1 MTSPA
6 KKVIV
11 ALSGGVDSS
20 AAAAL
25 LLQDGF
31 DCAGV
36 FLVTSDQG
44 RHAQKEA
51 SDVARRLGIELHI
64 LDVRPQFEHI
74 LDYFC
79 DEYGRGRTP
88 NPCVLCNRLIKF
100 GRLWQFARDTRAA
113 FLATGHYARIA
124 RHDGK
129 PGLYESA
136 DLAKDQSYALSMID
150 RNVLG
155 HVLFPLGQRCKSEA
169 RDIAR
174 RLGLGTD
181 EKEESQEICFVPDD
195 AYAAFIEQRRP
206 ALAGEG
212 PIVDGAGNL
221 LGRHKGIHRYTIGQ
235 RRGLGVAMGE
245 PYYVTRLDP
254 ATNTVVLGPKP
265 EVMHRRLTA
274 TGVNWLIDK
283 PRSSFSATAK
293 VRYNSPGKPAIVTAA
308 EDTVRVEFDD
318 PVAAITPGQLAV
330 FYVSENDK
338 RRVAGAGWIDKVGN

>member
-1 MTSPA
+1 M
-6 KKVIV
+6 VV

-25 LLQDGF
+25 LLQDGYE
-31 DCAGV
+31 CTSV
-36 FLVTSDQG
+36 FLVTSDHG

-51 SDVARRLGIELHI
+51 SDVARRLGIELHV

-100 GRLWQFARDTRAA
+100 GRLWQFARETGAA

-124 RHDGK
+124 KHNGK
-129 PGLYESA
+129 PGLYEGA
-136 DLAKDQSYALSMID
+136 DFAKDQSYALSMVD
-150 RNVLG
+150 RDVLD
-155 HVLFPLGQRCKSEA
+155 HVLLPLGQRCKSEA

-174 RLGLGTD
+174 RLDLGTN

-195 AYAAFIEQRRP
+195 AYAPFIEQRRP

-212 PIVDGAGNL
+212 QIVDGAGKV
-221 LGRHKGIHRYTIGQ
+221 LGRHEGIHRYTIGQ

-254 ATNTVVLGPKP
+254 TTNTVVLGPKP
-265 EVMHRRLTA
+265 EVMHRTLTA
-274 TGVNWLIDK
+274 AGVNWLTDR
-283 PRSSFSATAK
+283 PLSSFSATVK
-293 VRYNSPGKPAIVTAA
+293 VRYNSPGKPAVVTPA
-308 EDTVRVEFDD
+308 EDAARVEFDE
-318 PVAAITPGQLAV
+318 PIAAITPGQLAV
-330 FYVSENDK
+330 FYLSENDK

>member
-1 MTSPA
+1 MTSSA
-6 KKVIV
+6 KKVVV

-25 LLQDGF
+25 LLEQGF
-31 DCAGV
+31 DCVGV
-36 FLVTSDQG
+36 FLVTSDHG

-51 SDVARRLGIELHI
+51 SDVARRLGIELRI

-100 GRLWQFARDTRAA
+100 GRLWQFTQEIGAS

-124 RHDGK
+124 KHNGE

-136 DLAKDQSYALSMID
+136 DLAKDQSYVLSMID
-150 RNVLG
+150 RLD
-155 HVLFPLGQRCKSEA
+155 HVLLPLGARWKSEA
-169 RDIAR
+169 RRIAH
-174 RLGLGTD
+174 RLELGTD
-181 EKEESQEICFVPDD
+181 GKEESQEICFVPDD

-212 PIVDGAGNL
+212 PIVDSSGNI

-235 RRGLGVAMGE
+235 RRGLGVAMGQ
-245 PYYVTRLDP
+245 PYYVTRLDS

-265 EVMHRRLTA
+265 EVMHRTLTA
-274 TGVNWLIDK
+274 ANVNWLTDK
-283 PRSSFSATAK
+283 PLSSFPATVK
-293 VRYNSPGKPAIVTAA
+293 VRYNSPGKPAIITPDKDIA
-308 EDTVRVEFDD
+308 RVEFED
-318 PVAAITPGQLAV
+318 PIAAITSGQLAV
-330 FYVSENDK
+330 FYVNENDK
-338 RRVAGAGWIDKVGN
+338 HRVAGAGWIDKVGN

>member
-1 MTSPA
+1 MTSSA
-6 KKVIV
+6 KKVVV

-25 LLQDGF
+25 LLEEGF
-31 DCAGV
+31 DCTGV
-36 FLVTSDQG
+36 FLITSDHG

-51 SDVARRLGIELHI
+51 SDVARRLGIELRI

-100 GRLWQFARDTRAA
+100 GRLWQFTREIGAS

-124 RHDGK
+124 KHNGE

-136 DLAKDQSYALSMID
+136 DLAKDQSYVLSMID
-150 RNVLG
+150 RDVLH
-155 HVLFPLGQRCKSEA
+155 HVLLPLGQRCKSEA
-169 RDIAR
+169 RRIAR
-174 RLGLGTD
+174 RLELGTD

-206 ALAGEG
+206 ALSREG
-212 PIVDGAGNL
+212 QIVDSSGKL
-221 LGRHKGIHRYTIGQ
+221 LGKHQGIHRYTIGQ
-235 RRGLGVAMGE
+235 RRGLGVAMGQ
-245 PYYVTRLDP
+245 PYYVTRLDA

-265 EVMHRRLTA
+265 EVMHRTLTA
-274 TGVNWLIDK
+274 GNVNWLTDR
-283 PRSSFSATAK
+283 PLSSFPATVK
-293 VRYNSPGKPAIVTAA
+293 VRYNSPGKPAIITPA
-308 EDTVRVEFDD
+308 EDTARVEFED
-318 PVAAITPGQLAV
+318 PIAAITAGQLAV
-330 FYVSENDK
+330 FYVNENDK